1 MEPPSHTSPWSQ
13 PFPAKI
19 YKWNG
24 SLRTFRALIEERAN
38 ENREMTAVLTY
49 VKQQAASA
57 LQKKMVIF
65 RSLLGKVLT
74 QEINGDGGSIF
85 RAPAGEHF
93 M

>member
-1 MEPPSHTSPWSQ
+1 
-13 PFPAKI
+13 
-19 YKWNG
+19 
-24 SLRTFRALIEERAN
+24 
-38 ENREMTAVLTY
+38 MTAVLTY

-65 RSLLGKVLT
+65 RSLLEKGLT
-74 QEINGDGGSIF
+74 QEINGDGGFIF